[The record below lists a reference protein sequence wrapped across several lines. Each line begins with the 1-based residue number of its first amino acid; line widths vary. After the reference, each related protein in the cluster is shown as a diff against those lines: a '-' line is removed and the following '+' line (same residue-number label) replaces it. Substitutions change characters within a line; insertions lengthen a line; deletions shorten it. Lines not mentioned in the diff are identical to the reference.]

1 MTKKEVFKVLRAH
14 GLKRSQVTEENY
26 IRAKQIIFGGI
37 TDMDTKEYEQI
48 IRWVCDYL
56 NY

>member
-1 MTKKEVFKVLRAH
+1 MTKQEVFKVLRAH

-26 IRAKQIIFGGI
+26 IRAKQIIFGSI
-37 TDMDTKEYEQI
+37 TDMDTKEYENI
-48 IRWVCDYL
+48 VRWICDYL